1 MSGHEMGQT
10 QRRVAPRRRAIQWVL
25 ALPLIGVLALAG
37 CTWAGAGGGTGEG
50 TVTVAIVANP
60 QMRDIQELT
69 DAFERD
75 HPDVKIRYV
84 TLPENEARARIT
96 QDVATKAGQ
105 FDVVMIGTYEAP
117 IWGRNGWLT
126 DLTPYA
132 RDDRDYDVDDLMPAV
147 RKGLSVGDK
156 LYATPFYGE
165 SSFLMYRK
173 DLFEQA
179 GLQMPERPTWT
190 QVAEFARKL
199 KTPDRAGIC
208 LRGLPGW
215 GEQLAPLNT
224 VINTFGGRWYDEQWN
239 AQLTAP
245 ATAKAVKFYLDLIK
259 EAGEPGAPNA
269 GFSEC
274 LTAYSQG
281 QAAMWYDATVA
292 AGSLEDRKV
301 SKVVGKNGYVA
312 APVMETKWSGWLWAW
327 SLAVPTT
334 AKDPDAAWDFV
345 SWATS
350 KEYIRMVGER
360 LGWTR
365 VPPGSRLST
374 YEIDDYVDASSGAA
388 EVTLDALRT
397 IDPNKATKEP
407 VPYTGIQYVQIPE
420 FQDLGTSVSQQFAAV
435 LAGNQSV
442 DEALKTAQSE
452 AEAVAEDGYKD

>member
-1 MSGHEMGQT
+1 MQLT
-10 QRRVAPRRRAIQWVL
+10 QRRVGPRRHVTRWMLVSL
-25 ALPLIGVLALAG
+25 LGVLALGG

-60 QMRDIQELT
+60 QMRDIQKFTGE
-69 DAFERD
+69 FERD
-75 HPDVKIRYV
+75 HPGIKIRYV

-126 DLTPYA
+126 DLTKYA
-132 RDDRDYDVDDLMPAV
+132 RDDRAYAVNDLMPAV
-147 RKGLSVGDK
+147 RKGLSADGK
-156 LYATPFYGE
+156 LYAVPFYGE

-173 DLFEQA
+173 DLFAQA
-179 GLQMPERPTWT
+179 GLKMPAHPTWT

-199 KTPDRAGIC
+199 KTRDRAGIC

-215 GEQLAPLNT
+215 GEQLAPLDT
-224 VINTFGGRWYDEQWN
+224 VINTFGGRWYDQNWN
-239 AQLTAP
+239 AQLTSP
-245 ATAKAVKFYLDLIK
+245 ATAKAVTFYLDLIK

-274 LTAYSQG
+274 LTAYTQG

-292 AGSLEDRKV
+292 AGSLEDPKV

-312 APVMETKWSGWLWAW
+312 APVMDTKWSGWLWAW
-327 SLAVPTT
+327 SLAIPTT
-334 AKDPDAAWDFV
+334 AKDPGAAWKFV

-350 KEYIRMVGER
+350 KQYIRMVGER

-374 YEIDDYVDASSGAA
+374 YQIPQYVQASSGAA
-388 EVTLDALRT
+388 QVTLDALKT
-397 IDPNKATKEP
+397 IDPNRATKEP

-420 FQDLGTSVSQQFAAV
+420 FQDLGTRVSQQFAAV
-435 LAGNQSV
+435 LAGNESV
-442 DEALKTAQSE
+442 EDALRTAQDEAEK
-452 AEAVAEDGYKD
+452 VADNGYKD

>member
-1 MSGHEMGQT
+1 
-10 QRRVAPRRRAIQWVL
+10 
-25 ALPLIGVLALAG
+25 
-37 CTWAGAGGGTGEG
+37 
-50 TVTVAIVANP
+50 VTVAIVANP
-60 QMRDIQELT
+60 QMRDIQEFT
-69 DAFERD
+69 KDFERD
-75 HPDVKIRYV
+75 HPDIKIRYV

-105 FDVVMIGTYEAP
+105 FDVVMIGTYETP

-132 RDDRDYDVDDLMPAV
+132 RADREYDVDDLMPAV
-147 RKGLSVGDK
+147 RKGLSVEDK
-156 LYATPFYGE
+156 LYAVPFYGE

-179 GLQMPERPTWT
+179 GLQMPDRPTWT

-224 VINTFGGRWYDEQWN
+224 VINTFGGRWYDPKWN
-239 AQLTAP
+239 AQLTSP
-245 ATAKAVKFYLDLIK
+245 ATSKAVKFYLDLVK
-259 EAGEPGAPNA
+259 QAGEPGAPNA

-301 SKVVGKNGYVA
+301 SKVVGKNGYA
-312 APVMETKWSGWLWAW
+312 PAPVMETEWSGWLWAW
-327 SLAVPTT
+327 SLAVPNT
-334 AKDPDAAWDFV
+334 AKDPDAAWEFV

-360 LGWTR
+360 LGWER
-365 VPPGSRLST
+365 VPPGSRQST
-374 YEIDDYVDASSGAA
+374 YEIDEYVRASAGAA
-388 EVTLDALRT
+388 EVTLDALKT
-397 IDPNKATKEP
+397 IDPNRATTDP

-442 DEALKTAQSE
+442 EKALETAQSE

>member
-1 MSGHEMGQT
+1 MH
-10 QRRVAPRRRAIQWVL
+10 RRAMLLAPLLCVL
-25 ALPLIGVLALAG
+25 VLAG
-37 CTWAGAGGGTGEG
+37 CTLAGAGGGTGSG

-60 QMRDIQELT
+60 QMRDIQELSSE
-69 DAFERD
+69 FKKE
-75 HPDVKIRYV
+75 HPDIEVRFV

-117 IWGRNGWLT
+117 IWGRNDWLT
-126 DLTPYA
+126 DLNSYA
-132 RDDRDYDVDDLMPAV
+132 KKDAAYDVDDLMPAV
-147 RKGLSVGDK
+147 RKGLSDDGK
-156 LYATPFYGE
+156 LYAVPFYGE

-179 GLQMPERPTWT
+179 GLTMPERPTWT
-190 QVAEFARKL
+190 EVAEFARKL

-215 GEQLAPLNT
+215 GEQLAPLDT
-224 VINTFGGRWYDEQWN
+224 VINTFGGRWYDMDWN

-245 ATAKAVKFYLDLIK
+245 ATAKAVKFYLDLI
-259 EAGEPGAPNA
+259 EQAGEKGAPNA

-274 LTAYSQG
+274 LTAYTQG

-292 AGSLEDRKV
+292 AGSLEDPKV
-301 SKVVGKNGYVA
+301 SEVVGKNGYA
-312 APVMETKWSGWLWAW
+312 PAPVMETDWSGWLWAW
-327 SLAVPTT
+327 SLAIPKT
-334 AKDPDAAWDFV
+334 AKDPDAAWKFV

-350 KEYIRMVGER
+350 KEYIRLVGER
-360 LGWTR
+360 LGWER

-374 YEIDDYVDASSGAA
+374 YEIPEFVAASKGAA
-388 EVTLDALRT
+388 GVTLDALKT
-397 IDPNKATKEP
+397 IDPTKATKER

-435 LAGNQSV
+435 LAGNKSV
-442 DEALKTAQSE
+442 DDALEAAQKE
-452 AEAVAEDGYKD
+452 AEDVAEDGYKD

>member
-1 MSGHEMGQT
+1 MVVSLLG
-10 QRRVAPRRRAIQWVL
+10 AL
-25 ALPLIGVLALAG
+25 ALGG

-50 TVTVAIVANP
+50 SVTVAIVANP
-60 QMRDIQELT
+60 QMRDIEKFT
-69 DAFERD
+69 GEFERE
-75 HPDVKIRYV
+75 HPGIKIHYV

-126 DLTPYA
+126 SLNDYVA
-132 RDDRDYDVDDLMPAV
+132 NDHAYDVNDLMPAV
-147 RKGLSVGDK
+147 RKGLSADGK
-156 LYATPFYGE
+156 LYAVPFYGE

-173 DLFEQA
+173 DLFKQA
-179 GLQMPERPTWT
+179 GLRMPAHPTWT

-215 GEQLAPLNT
+215 GEQLAPLDT
-224 VINTFGGRWYDEQWN
+224 VINTFGGRWYDNDWN
-239 AQLTAP
+239 AQLTSA
-245 ATAKAVKFYLDLIK
+245 ATARAVKFYLDLVK

-274 LTAYSQG
+274 LTAYTQG
-281 QAAMWYDATVA
+281 HAAMWYDATVA
-292 AGSLEDRKV
+292 AGSLEDPKV
-301 SKVVGKNGYVA
+301 SNVVGKNGYVA
-312 APVMETKWSGWLWAW
+312 APVMDTKWSGWLWAW
-327 SLAVPTT
+327 SLAIPTT
-334 AKDPDAAWDFV
+334 AKDPDAAWTFV

-350 KEYIRMVGER
+350 KQYIRMVGER

-374 YEIDDYVDASSGAA
+374 YEIPQYVQASSGAA
-388 EVTLDALRT
+388 QVTLDALKT
-397 IDPNKATKEP
+397 IDPNKATKDP

-420 FQDLGTSVSQQFAAV
+420 FQDLGTKVSQQFAAV
-435 LAGNQSV
+435 LAGHESV
-442 DEALKTAQSE
+442 EDALKTAQGE
-452 AEAVAEDGYKD
+452 AEAVADDAYKD

>member
-1 MSGHEMGQT
+1 MSMKGGEM
-10 QRRVAPRRRAIQWVL
+10 
-25 ALPLIGVLALAG
+25 PLRWILALALLGASALGG

-60 QMRDIQELT
+60 QMRDIQEFT
-69 DAFERD
+69 KEFNRE
-75 HPDVKIRYV
+75 HPDITVRYV

-126 DLTPYA
+126 ELNDYA
-132 RDDRDYDVDDLMPAV
+132 ADDPDYDVDDLMPAV
-147 RKGLSVGDK
+147 RKGLTADGE
-156 LYATPFYGE
+156 LYALPFYGE
-165 SSFLMYRK
+165 SSMVMYRK

-179 GLQMPERPTWT
+179 GLTMPDKPTWT
-190 QVAEFARKL
+190 EVAEFARKL

-215 GEQLAPLNT
+215 GEQLAPLDT
-224 VINTFGGRWYDEQWN
+224 VINTFGGRWYDEDWN
-239 AQLTAP
+239 AQLTSP
-245 ATAKAVKFYLDLIK
+245 ATTKAVDFYINLIK
-259 EAGEPGAPNA
+259 DAGEPGAPNA

-274 LTAYSQG
+274 LTAYTQG

-292 AGSLEDRKV
+292 AGSLEDPEV
-301 SKVVGKNGYVA
+301 SNVVGKNGYA
-312 APVMETKWSGWLWAW
+312 PAPVMETAWSGWLWAW
-327 SLAVPTT
+327 SLAIPKT
-334 AKDPDAAWDFV
+334 AKDPGAAWEFI

-350 KEYIRMVGER
+350 KEYIRMVGEQ
-360 LGWTR
+360 LGWER

-374 YEIDDYVDASSGAA
+374 YDIPEFIEAGKGSA
-388 EVTLDALRT
+388 EVTLDALKT
-397 IDPNKATKEP
+397 IDPNNATKDP

-420 FQDLGTSVSQQFAAV
+420 FQDLGTRVSQQFAAV
-435 LAGNQSV
+435 LAGSKSV
-442 DEALKTAQSE
+442 EDALKTAQDE

>member
-1 MSGHEMGQT
+1 MQQT
-10 QRRVAPRRRAIQWVL
+10 QRCGRAIRWAL
-25 ALPLIGVLALAG
+25 ALPLLGVVALGG
-37 CTWAGAGGGTGEG
+37 CTWAGAGGGTGAG

-69 DAFERD
+69 DEFHRE
-75 HPDVKIRYV
+75 HPDVTVRYV

-117 IWGRNGWLT
+117 IWGRNDWLT
-126 DLTPYA
+126 DLTRYA
-132 RDDRDYDVDDLMPAV
+132 RADREYDVDDLMPAV
-147 RKGLSVGDK
+147 RKGLSADGR
-156 LYATPFYGE
+156 LYAVPFYGE

-179 GLQMPERPTWT
+179 GLTMPERPRWT
-190 QVAEFARKL
+190 QVAEFARTL
-199 KTPDRAGIC
+199 ETPDRAGIC

-224 VINTFGGRWYDEQWN
+224 VINTFGGRWYDENWN

-245 ATAKAVKFYLDLIK
+245 ATAEAVKFYLDLI
-259 EAGEPGAPNA
+259 EQAGEPGAPNA

-274 LTAYSQG
+274 LTAYTQG

-292 AGSLEDRKV
+292 AGSLEDPKV
-301 SKVVGKNGYVA
+301 SNVVGKNGYA
-312 APVMETKWSGWLWAW
+312 PAPVMETDWSGWLWAW
-327 SLAVPTT
+327 SLAIPKT
-334 AKDPDAAWDFV
+334 AKDPDAAWEFL

-360 LGWTR
+360 LGWER

-374 YEIDDYVDASSGAA
+374 YEIPEFVEASAGAA
-388 EVTLDALRT
+388 DVTLDALRT
-397 IDPNKATKEP
+397 IDPTKATKDP

-420 FQDLGTSVSQQFAAV
+420 FQDLGTRVSQQFAAV

-442 DEALKTAQSE
+442 EEALETAQRE

>member
-1 MSGHEMGQT
+1 M
-10 QRRVAPRRRAIQWVL
+10 RRSRFRLVVMVALV
-25 ALPLIGVLALAG
+25 GVGLGG

-69 DAFERD
+69 GEFERD
-75 HPDVKIRYV
+75 HPDIKVRYV

-117 IWGRNGWLT
+117 IWGRNEWLT
-126 DLTPYA
+126 DLTQYA
-132 RDDRDYDVDDLMPAV
+132 RADREYDVDDLMPAV

-156 LYATPFYGE
+156 LYAVPFYGE

-179 GLQMPERPTWT
+179 GLEMPERPTWT

-215 GEQLAPLNT
+215 GEQLAPLDT
-224 VINTFGGRWYDEQWN
+224 VINTFGGRWYDEEWN
-239 AQLTAP
+239 AQLTSP
-245 ATAKAVKFYLDLIK
+245 ATARAVKFYLDLVK

-274 LTAYSQG
+274 LTAYTQG

-292 AGSLEDRKV
+292 AGSLEDEKV

-312 APVMETKWSGWLWAW
+312 APVEETEWSGWLWAW

-334 AKDPDAAWDFV
+334 AKDPDAAWEFV

-350 KEYIRMVGER
+350 KQYIRLVGER

-365 VPPGSRLST
+365 VPPGSRQST
-374 YEIDDYVDASSGAA
+374 YEIEQYVDASAGAA
-388 EVTLDALRT
+388 EVTLDALKT
-397 IDPNKATKEP
+397 IDPNRATKDP

-420 FQDLGTSVSQQFAAV
+420 FQDLGTRVSQQFAAV

-442 DEALKTAQSE
+442 EEALETAQSE

>member
-1 MSGHEMGQT
+1 MRE
-10 QRRVAPRRRAIQWVL
+10 PRRRGRRWAL
-25 ALPLIGVLALAG
+25 ALIGVVFALGG

-69 DAFERD
+69 DEFERD
-75 HPDVKIRYV
+75 HPDVKVRYV

-105 FDVVMIGTYEAP
+105 FDVGMIGTDEAP

-126 DLTPYA
+126 NLTPYA
-132 RDDRDYDVDDLMPAV
+132 RADASYDLDDLMPAV

-179 GLQMPERPTWT
+179 GLEMPDRPTWT

-224 VINTFGGRWYDEQWN
+224 VINTFGGRWYDTDWN
-239 AQLTAP
+239 AQLTSP
-245 ATAKAVKFYLDLIK
+245 ATTKAVTFYLDLIRD
-259 EAGEPGAPNA
+259 AGEAGAPNA

-292 AGSLEDRKV
+292 AGSLEDKKV

-312 APVMETKWSGWLWAW
+312 APVMETEWSGWLWAW

-345 SWATS
+345 GWATS

-374 YEIDDYVDASSGAA
+374 YEIDDYVNASSGAA
-388 EVTLDALRT
+388 EVTLDALKT

-442 DEALKTAQSE
+442 GDALKTAQSE
-452 AEAVAEDGYKD
+452 AQAVADDGYKD

>member
-1 MSGHEMGQT
+1 MQLT
-10 QRRVAPRRRAIQWVL
+10 QLRLTRCVL
-25 ALPLIGVLALAG
+25 ALPLIAVLALGG

-60 QMRDIQELT
+60 QMRDIQKFTGE
-69 DAFERD
+69 FERE
-75 HPDVKIRYV
+75 HPGIKVRYV

-132 RDDRDYDVDDLMPAV
+132 RADRPYDVDDLMPAV
-147 RKGLSVGDK
+147 RKGLSVGNK
-156 LYATPFYGE
+156 LYAVPFYGE

-173 DLFEQA
+173 DLFRQA
-179 GLQMPERPTWT
+179 GLRMPAHPTWP

-199 KTPDRAGIC
+199 KTPQRAGIC

-215 GEQLAPLNT
+215 GEQLAPLDT
-224 VINTFGGRWYDEQWN
+224 VINTFGGRWYDPKWN
-239 AQLTAP
+239 AQLTSP
-245 ATAKAVKFYLDLIK
+245 ATTKAVTFYLDLIK
-259 EAGEPGAPNA
+259 QAGEPGAPNA

-274 LTAYSQG
+274 LTAYTQG

-292 AGSLEDRKV
+292 AGSLEDPKV

-312 APVMETKWSGWLWAW
+312 APVMDTKWSGWLWAW
-327 SLAVPTT
+327 SLAIPTT
-334 AKDPDAAWDFV
+334 AKDPDDAWNFV
-345 SWATS
+345 SGATS
-350 KEYIRMVGER
+350 KPYIRMVGER
-360 LGWTR
+360 VGWTR

-374 YEIDDYVDASSGAA
+374 YKIPQYVRASSGAA
-388 EVTLDALRT
+388 HVTLDALKT
-397 IDPNKATKEP
+397 VDPNRATKEP

-420 FQDLGTSVSQQFAAV
+420 FQDLGTRVSPQFAAV
-435 LAGNQSV
+435 LAGNESV
-442 DEALKTAQSE
+442 EGALRTAQDEAEK
-452 AEAVAEDGYKD
+452 VADDGYK

>member
-1 MSGHEMGQT
+1 M
-10 QRRVAPRRRAIQWVL
+10 RWVVTL
-25 ALPLIGVLALAG
+25 ALLGVLGVSG
-37 CTWAGAGGGTGEG
+37 CTWAGAGGGTGSG

-69 DAFERD
+69 EEFHRE
-75 HPDVKIRYV
+75 HPDITVRYV

-117 IWGRNGWLT
+117 IWGRNDWLT
-126 DLTPYA
+126 DLTRYA
-132 RDDRDYDVDDLMPAV
+132 RDDTEYDVDDLMPAV
-147 RKGLSVGDK
+147 RKGLSADGK
-156 LYATPFYGE
+156 LYAVPFYGE

-173 DLFEQA
+173 DLFQEA
-179 GLQMPERPTWT
+179 GLEMPERPTWT
-190 QVAEFARKL
+190 EVAEFARKL
-199 KTPDRAGIC
+199 NTPDRAGIC

-224 VINTFGGRWYDEQWN
+224 VINTFGGRWYDEDWN

-245 ATAKAVKFYLDLIK
+245 ATAKAVSFYLDLIE

-274 LTAYSQG
+274 LTAYTQG

-292 AGSLEDRKV
+292 AGSLEDPEV
-301 SKVVGKNGYVA
+301 SNVVGKNGYA
-312 APVMETKWSGWLWAW
+312 PAPVMETDWSGWLWAW
-327 SLAVPTT
+327 SLAIPKT
-334 AKDPDAAWDFV
+334 AKDPDAAWEFL

-360 LGWTR
+360 LGWER

-374 YEIDDYVDASSGAA
+374 YGIPEFVEASAGAA
-388 EVTLDALRT
+388 DVTLDALRT
-397 IDPNKATKEP
+397 IDPTNATKEP

-442 DEALKTAQSE
+442 EDALETAQSE
-452 AEAVAEDGYKD
+452 AQAVADDGYKD

>member
-1 MSGHEMGQT
+1 MQLT
-10 QRRVAPRRRAIQWVL
+10 QRRVALRRRSAPWLVLPLLGAL
-25 ALPLIGVLALAG
+25 ALGG
-37 CTWAGAGGGTGEG
+37 CTWAGAGGGTGDG

-60 QMRDIQELT
+60 QMRDIQKFT
-69 DAFERD
+69 SQFERD
-75 HPDVKIRYV
+75 HPGIKIRYV

-132 RDDRDYDVDDLMPAV
+132 RKDRAYDVDDLMPAV
-147 RKGLSVGDK
+147 RKGLSVGNK
-156 LYATPFYGE
+156 LYAVPFYGE

-173 DLFEQA
+173 DLFRQA
-179 GLQMPERPTWT
+179 GLEMPAHPTWT
-190 QVAEFARKL
+190 QVADFARKL
-199 KTPDRAGIC
+199 KTPKRAGIC

-215 GEQLAPLNT
+215 GEQLAPLDT
-224 VINTFGGRWYDEQWN
+224 VINTFGGRWYDQKWN
-239 AQLTAP
+239 AQLTSP
-245 ATAKAVKFYLDLIK
+245 ATTKAVTFYLGLIK
-259 EAGEPGAPNA
+259 QAGEPGAPNA

-292 AGSLEDRKV
+292 AGSLEDPKV
-301 SKVVGKNGYVA
+301 SKVVGKNGYVS
-312 APVMETKWSGWLWAW
+312 APVMERKPSGWLWAW

-334 AKDPDAAWDFV
+334 AKDPDAAWQFV

-374 YEIDDYVDASSGAA
+374 YQIPQYVRASSGAA
-388 EVTLDALRT
+388 GVTLDALRT
-397 IDPNKATKEP
+397 IDPNRPTKDP

-420 FQDLGTSVSQQFAAV
+420 FQDLGTKVSQQFAAV
-435 LAGNQSV
+435 LAGNESVENALRTAQGDAQSV
-442 DEALKTAQSE
+442 AD
-452 AEAVAEDGYKD
+452 DGGYKR

>member
-1 MSGHEMGQT
+1 MRWG
-10 QRRVAPRRRAIQWVL
+10 L
-25 ALPLIGVLALAG
+25 ALTLLAVLGLGG
-37 CTWAGAGGGTGEG
+37 CTWAGAGGGTGSG

-69 DAFERD
+69 AEFNRE
-75 HPDVKIRYV
+75 HPDITVRYV

-117 IWGRNGWLT
+117 IWGRNDWLT
-126 DLTPYA
+126 ELNDYA
-132 RDDRDYDVDDLMPAV
+132 ANDPDYDVDDLMPAV
-147 RKGLSVGDK
+147 RKGLTADGN
-156 LYATPFYGE
+156 LYAVPFYGE
-165 SSFLMYRK
+165 SSMLMYRK

-179 GLQMPERPTWT
+179 GLEMPDKPTWT
-190 QVAEFARKL
+190 EVADFARQL
-199 KTPDRAGIC
+199 ETSDRAGIC

-215 GEQLAPLNT
+215 GEQLAPLDT
-224 VINTFGGRWYDEQWN
+224 VINTFGGRWYDMDWN
-239 AQLTAP
+239 AQLTSP
-245 ATAKAVKFYLDLIK
+245 ATAKAVSFYIDLIK
-259 EAGEPGAPNA
+259 DAGEPGAPNA

-274 LTAYSQG
+274 LTAYTQG

-292 AGSLEDRKV
+292 AGSLEDPEV
-301 SKVVGKNGYVA
+301 SNVVGKNGYA
-312 APVMETKWSGWLWAW
+312 PAPVMETDWSGWLWAW
-327 SLAVPTT
+327 SLAIPKT
-334 AKDPDAAWDFV
+334 AKDPDAAWEFL

-360 LGWTR
+360 LGWER

-374 YEIDDYVDASSGAA
+374 YEIPEFIEAGKGSA
-388 EVTLDALRT
+388 EVTLDALKT

-420 FQDLGTSVSQQFAAV
+420 FQDLGTRVSQQFAAV
-435 LAGNQSV
+435 LAGSKSV
-442 DEALKTAQSE
+442 EDALQTAQDE

>member
-1 MSGHEMGQT
+1 MQQT
-10 QRRVAPRRRAIQWVL
+10 QRRVPQRRRSTRWAL
-25 ALPLIGVLALAG
+25 ALPLVGVLALGG

-69 DAFERD
+69 GEFARD

-132 RDDRDYDVDDLMPAV
+132 RADRDYDVDDLMPAV
-147 RKGLSVGDK
+147 RKGLSVDDK
-156 LYATPFYGE
+156 LYAVPFYGE

-173 DLFEQA
+173 DLFDQA
-179 GLQMPERPTWT
+179 GLQMPERPKWT
-190 QVAEFARKL
+190 QVAEFARQL

-224 VINTFGGRWYDEQWN
+224 VINTFGGRWYDEEWN
-239 AQLTAP
+239 AQLTSP
-245 ATAKAVKFYLDLIK
+245 ATTRAVTFYLDLVR

-292 AGSLEDRKV
+292 AGSLEDPKV

-312 APVMETKWSGWLWAW
+312 APVMETAWSGWLWAW

-334 AKDPDAAWDFV
+334 AKDPDAAWEFV

-350 KEYIRMVGER
+350 KQYIRLVGER

-365 VPPGSRLST
+365 VPPGSRQST
-374 YEIDDYVDASSGAA
+374 YEIDEYLRASSGAA
-388 EVTLDALRT
+388 AVTLDALRT
-397 IDPNKATKEP
+397 VDPNRATKEP

-420 FQDLGTSVSQQFAAV
+420 FQDLGTKVSQQFAAV

-442 DEALKTAQSE
+442 EDALRTAQSQ

>member
-1 MSGHEMGQT
+1 M
-10 QRRVAPRRRAIQWVL
+10 RRSRFRLVVMVALV
-25 ALPLIGVLALAG
+25 GVGLGG

-69 DAFERD
+69 GEFERD
-75 HPDVKIRYV
+75 HPDIKVRYV

-117 IWGRNGWLT
+117 IWGRNEWLT
-126 DLTPYA
+126 DLTQYA
-132 RDDRDYDVDDLMPAV
+132 RADREYDVDDLMPAV

-156 LYATPFYGE
+156 LYAVPFYGE

-179 GLQMPERPTWT
+179 GLEMPERPTWT

-215 GEQLAPLNT
+215 GEQLAPLDT
-224 VINTFGGRWYDEQWN
+224 VINTFGGRWYDEDWN
-239 AQLTAP
+239 AQLTSP
-245 ATAKAVKFYLDLIK
+245 ATARAVKFYLDLVK

-274 LTAYSQG
+274 LTAYTQG

-292 AGSLEDRKV
+292 AGSLEDEKV

-312 APVMETKWSGWLWAW
+312 APVEETEWSGWLWAW

-334 AKDPDAAWDFV
+334 AKDPDAAWEFV

-350 KEYIRMVGER
+350 KQYIRLVGER

-365 VPPGSRLST
+365 VPPGSRQST
-374 YEIDDYVDASSGAA
+374 YEIEQYVDASAGAA
-388 EVTLDALRT
+388 EVTLDALKT
-397 IDPNKATKEP
+397 IDPNRATKDP

-420 FQDLGTSVSQQFAAV
+420 FQDLGTRVSQQFAAV

-442 DEALKTAQSE
+442 EEALETAQSE

>member
-1 MSGHEMGQT
+1 MG
-10 QRRVAPRRRAIQWVL
+10 RIRCGLVAALAAPRWML
-25 ALPLIGVLALAG
+25 APALFGVLVLSG

-60 QMRDIQELT
+60 QMRDIQQFTGE
-69 DAFERD
+69 FERE
-75 HPDVKIRYV
+75 HPGIKIRYV

-117 IWGRNGWLT
+117 IWGRNDWLT
-126 DLTPYA
+126 DLDKYT
-132 RDDRDYDVDDLMPAV
+132 RTDREYDVDDLMPAV
-147 RKGLSVGDK
+147 RKGLSADGK
-156 LYATPFYGE
+156 LYAVPFYGE

-179 GLQMPERPTWT
+179 GLTMPDRPTWT
-190 QVAEFARKL
+190 QVAEFARRL

-215 GEQLAPLNT
+215 GEQLAPLDT
-224 VINTFGGRWYDEQWN
+224 VINTFGGRWYDQHWN
-239 AQLTAP
+239 PQLTSP
-245 ATAKAVKFYLDLIK
+245 ATTKAVRFYLDLVK
-259 EAGEPGAPNA
+259 QAGEPGAPNA

-292 AGSLEDRKV
+292 AGSLEDPKV

-312 APVMETKWSGWLWAW
+312 APVMDTKWSGWLWAW
-327 SLAVPTT
+327 SLAIPTT
-334 AKDPDAAWDFV
+334 AKDPGAAWKFV

-350 KEYIRMVGER
+350 KQYIRMVGER

-374 YEIDDYVDASSGAA
+374 YKIPQYVRASSGAA
-388 EVTLDALRT
+388 HVTLDALKT
-397 IDPNKATKEP
+397 VDPNRPTKQP

-435 LAGNQSV
+435 LAGHESV
-442 DEALKTAQSE
+442 EGALKTAQGL
-452 AEAVAEDGYKD
+452 AEKVADNGYK

>member
-1 MSGHEMGQT
+1 MGRRFQPRGHG
-10 QRRVAPRRRAIQWVL
+10 PRWVL
-25 ALPLIGVLALAG
+25 ALPVVAALALGG
-37 CTWAGAGGGTGEG
+37 CTWAGAGGGTGKG

-60 QMRDIQELT
+60 QMRDIQQFT
-69 DAFERD
+69 KAFERKY
-75 HPDVKIRYV
+75 PDITIRYV

-126 DLTPYA
+126 GLTKYA
-132 RDDRDYDVDDLMPAV
+132 RDDRAYDVGDLMPAV
-147 RKGLSVGDK
+147 RKGLSADGK
-156 LYATPFYGE
+156 LYAVPFYGE

-173 DLFEQA
+173 DLFKQA
-179 GLQMPERPTWT
+179 GLTMPAHPTWP

-215 GEQLAPLNT
+215 GEQLAPLDT
-224 VINTFGGRWYDEQWN
+224 VINTFGGRWYDPKWN
-239 AQLTAP
+239 AQLTSP
-245 ATAKAVKFYLDLIK
+245 ATARAVKFYLDLIK
-259 EAGEPGAPNA
+259 QAGEPGAPNA

-274 LTAYSQG
+274 LTAYTQG

-292 AGSLEDRKV
+292 AGSLEDKKV
-301 SKVVGKNGYVA
+301 SNVVGKNGYVS
-312 APVMETKWSGWLWAW
+312 APVMDTKWSGWLWAW
-327 SLAVPTT
+327 SLAIPTT
-334 AKDPDAAWDFV
+334 AKDPDAAWKFV

-374 YEIDDYVDASSGAA
+374 YKIPQFVQSSSGAA
-388 EVTLDALRT
+388 QVTLESLKT
-397 IDPNKATKEP
+397 VDPNHATVQR

-442 DEALKTAQSE
+442 DSALKTAQGE
-452 AEAVAEDGYKD
+452 AEKVAENGYKD